1 MLRRCALTATSSQ
14 FAARQTKH
22 CALTG
27 QSDESRI
34 NDRLLYRGY
43 SIAATCVPV
52 GLLAGAGQFA
62 QSQKLAG
69 EEEADSEVFDKDL
82 ILSFFFLAFDFSS

>member
-1 MLRRCALTATSSQ
+1 
-14 FAARQTKH
+14 
-22 CALTG
+22 
-27 QSDESRI
+27 
-34 NDRLLYRGY
+34 
-43 SIAATCVPV
+43 
-52 GLLAGAGQFA
+52 LLAGAGQFA